1 MKIVPALLFS
11 SALIA
16 ADPDVILYNGKIV
29 TVDPVFSIAQAVTVS
44 GGRVLAV
51 GTNDAVVATR
61 AANTKMIDLHGRT
74 VLPGLIDSHVHA
86 LEAGLSEFSAPL
98 PRLDSY
104 AAVQRFLREKA
115 KTTPK
120 GEWIVVPR
128 TFPTRLEELRMPTKD
143 VLDVIT
149 DHPVVFD
156 ASYVVILN
164 SAALQKC
171 GIDRNTPNPPDGE
184 IGKDANGEPNG
195 ILKNGQALLN
205 RVSLGGHFPDDEKL
219 RALEDQLNY
228 YVAAGLTGVGD
239 RAVNHEQ
246 IGLYEKL
253 HDSGRLPLR
262 VSMTWRPDASRPTE
276 ELIRAIETAR
286 YTRGSGDD
294 WLRFSAFKLTSMGA

>member
-1 MKIVPALLFS
+1 MIHVPALPGS
-11 SALIA
+11 PRCSMDIT
-16 ADPDVILYNGKIV
+16 DE
-29 TVDPVFSIAQAVTVS
+29 
-44 GGRVLAV
+44 
-51 GTNDAVVATR
+51 AVVARR
-61 AANTKMIDLHGRT
+61 AAGTKMIDLHGRT

-86 LEAGLSEFSAPL
+86 LEAGLSEFRAPL

-104 AAVQRFLREKA
+104 ATVQRFLRERA

-171 GIDRNTPNPPDGE
+171 GIDRNTPNPSGGE
-184 IGKDANGEPNG
+184 IGKNANGEPNG
-195 ILKNGQALLN
+195 ILKNGQALLKGI
-205 RVSLGGHFPDDEKL
+205 SLGGHFTEEEKL
-219 RALEDQLNY
+219 RALEDQLNR
-228 YVAAGLTGVGD
+228 YVAAGLAGVGD
-239 RAVNHEQ
+239 RAVNREQ
-246 IGLYEKL
+246 TGLCERL
-253 HDSGRLPLR
+253 HDSRRLPLG
-262 VSMTWRPDASRPTE
+262 VSMTWRPDASQQTE
-276 ELIRAIETAR
+276 QLVQAIETAP

-294 WLRFSAFKLTSMGA
+294 WLRFSTFN